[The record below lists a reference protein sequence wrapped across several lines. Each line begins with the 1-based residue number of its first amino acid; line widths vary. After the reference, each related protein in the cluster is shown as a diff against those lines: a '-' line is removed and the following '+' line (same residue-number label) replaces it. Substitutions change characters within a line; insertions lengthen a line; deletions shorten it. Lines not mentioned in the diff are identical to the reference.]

1 MTRWFVILVALAAC
15 KGEPPEGISK
25 WLAKDMTIQGVGTSL
40 ELRFTLKLEKPLD
53 DSRGI
58 TVKVACQ
65 LGADRLVDVAQ
76 PTITLL
82 PGRPVVVDVPLFET
96 ERLPAEPSSCEYE
109 ISERGLA
116 TSRLLSRRCI
126 SDRKSLVEQA
136 CPPNV
141 ISRAGAG
148 PTGVTGAVSNVIAND
163 ATLQIRYRA
172 TAHQD
177 MPRGAHLVRMTS
189 CTGHR
194 NDDSWH
200 AELGFLK
207 AGESLVLSALTEK
220 VGRPAPATPC
230 ETVLGYSPE
239 LHGEITDLAT
249 FCHRDAVITPG
260 PCPR

>member
-25 WLAKDMTIQGVGTSL
+25 WLTRDMGIQGVGTTMGVS
-40 ELRFTLKLEKPLD
+40 FTLKLEKLLD

-58 TVKVACQ
+58 TVRAACQ
-65 LGADRLVDVAQ
+65 VGADRLVDVAQ
-76 PTITLL
+76 PTVTLQ
-82 PGRPVVVDVPLFET
+82 PGRPVVIDVPLFQAT
-96 ERLPAEPSSCEYE
+96 MLPATPTSCEYQV
-109 ISERGLA
+109 SERGLTSSRVLA
-116 TSRLLSRRCI
+116 TRC
-126 SDRKSLVEQA
+126 DGNDGPCA
-136 CPPNV
+136 PNV

-148 PTGVTGAVSNVIAND
+148 PTGVTGGVSNVIAKGKS
-163 ATLQIRYRA
+163 LQIRYRA

-189 CTGHR
+189 CKGHR

-200 AELGFLK
+200 ELGFLK
-207 AGESLVLSALTEK
+207 AGESIALTALTEK
-220 VGRPAPATPC
+220 IGLPPPGTGC

-239 LHGEITDLAT
+239 RLGEITDLAT